1 MPLLEPLMPLLDPV
15 VPFAASGYFFI
26 KARHCESFC
35 IALGDMPW
43 HFVQVAFSLLVM
55 LDDDAANPAPA
66 NAAVMQTPRAKVA
79 SVFIGVSSFS
89 GEGTSCVPLATRASA
104 PDRSSGRAIR
114 GNVFLAPPTGVP
126 ACAQRPSIAT
136 LNSIGSFATVA
147 SEGEGS

>member
-1 MPLLEPLMPLLDPV
+1 MIAAYVGYKLAGFAGAIVSAVCIFAPAFFLVLPLMPLLEPLMPLLDPV

-79 SVFIGVSSFS
+79 SVFIGVSSFF
-89 GEGTSCVPLATRASA
+89 G
-104 PDRSSGRAIR
+104 
-114 GNVFLAPPTGVP
+114 
-126 ACAQRPSIAT
+126 
-136 LNSIGSFATVA
+136 
-147 SEGEGS
+147 